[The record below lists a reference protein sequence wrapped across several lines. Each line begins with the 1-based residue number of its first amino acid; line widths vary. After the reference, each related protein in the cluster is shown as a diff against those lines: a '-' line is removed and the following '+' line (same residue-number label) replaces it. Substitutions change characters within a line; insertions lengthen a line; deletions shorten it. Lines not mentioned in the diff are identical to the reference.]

1 MKTSLYS
8 FFATL
13 AALFAMTPSVM
24 AYDCE
29 VDGIYYSRI
38 SATEVEV
45 TNKVF
50 SDQNFA
56 AYTGSITIPA
66 SVTYNGKTFNVVSI
80 GDYAFRDCSSITS
93 VTIPNSVRAIKTFAF
108 YGCNAMTSVNIPASV
123 TEIGMGAFEGCA
135 SLTWMVLPK
144 GVPAIEDETF
154 FGCKSLK
161 GVISPE
167 SVSSV
172 GEEAFSR
179 CSALISIYCLAKDAP
194 KCEPNAFS
202 KVDRT
207 WCTLYV
213 PKGSKTYKDSEIWR
227 EFFIEESE
235 EKPDNINMNGTAAT
249 K

>member
-8 FFATL
+8 FLATL

-93 VTIPNSVRAIKTFAF
+93 VTIPTSVRA
-108 YGCNAMTSVNIPASV
+108 
-123 TEIGMGAFEGCA
+123 
-135 SLTWMVLPK
+135 
-144 GVPAIEDETF
+144 VPAIEDETF

-161 GVISPE
+161 GVIIPE
-167 SVSSV
+167 SVQSV